1 MLYVVFYPNKYKCY
15 LQTGVAVKVVSYIFF
30 FHCFRK
36 RIARTMTTERKR
48 VKQSHKP
55 YSCNHCGTR
64 FLRKTSLNIH
74 IKKFHERST
83 IKGQVKSTALVPENV
98 TEVLNYSYEDWTDP
112 DISLDEPLREQDSNT
127 DSELENSRNE
137 EDCVSIVNDLIISES
152 DSDLVQEN
160 KAKKAERPSDIQIEI
175 EAEKPQ
181 DLSKLQKEKAVEN
194 AVCIDAIQEKVSE
207 VGGEDKREIRG
218 IYEGR
223 LYSKRTAPIRVM
235 VPKRQ
240 STRISSEKDEDINET
255 ELKLK
260 DCSKKRLVLKCPCG
274 KRMKLDIQLK

>member
-1 MLYVVFYPNKYKCY
+1 M
-15 LQTGVAVKVVSYIFF
+15 QTGVAVKAISCILF

-36 RIARTMTTERKR
+36 RMARTKTTERKR
-48 VKQSHKP
+48 VNQSDKP

-64 FLRKTSLNIH
+64 FLRKTYLNVH

-83 IKGQVKSTALVPENV
+83 SQEQKKSTALVPENV
-98 TEVLNYSYEDWTDP
+98 TEVLNYSDEDWTDP
-112 DISLDEPLREQDSNT
+112 DISLDAPLREQDSDT

-137 EDCVSIVNDLIISES
+137 KDSESIVNDLIISGS
-152 DSDLVQEN
+152 DSDLEQEN
-160 KAKKAERPSDIQIEI
+160 KAKKVESPSDIQIEI

-181 DLSKLQKEKAVEN
+181 DLSKVQKEKEVEN
-194 AVCIDAIQEKVSE
+194 AVCINAIQEKVSE
-207 VGGEDKREIRG
+207 VGEEDQRKIRG

-223 LYSKRTAPIRVM
+223 LYSKRTAPMRVM
-235 VPKRQ
+235 APKRQ
-240 STRISSEKDEDINET
+240 STCISSEKDEDIDEI

-274 KRMKLDIQLK
+274 KRLKLDIQLE